1 MHPREERSVLQ
12 SSAVLMKFHVRAGLL
27 LIGGIA
33 TKAFPCPITVAKGAH
48 IIIILQSRGP
58 RRADVVS
65 SVEHQLLL
73 DISEPFVSVTCPVD
87 VPALG
92 QEQTA
97 RALPIVG
104 ELASPRVEQINLY

>member
-1 MHPREERSVLQ
+1 VHPREDRSVLQ

-27 LIGGIA
+27 LIRGIA
-33 TKAFPCPITVAKGAH
+33 TKAFPRPITVAKGAH
-48 IIIILQSRGP
+48 IMIVVQSRGP
-58 RRADVVS
+58 RRANVVS

-73 DISEPFVSVTCPVD
+73 DSSEPFASVICPVD

-97 RALPIVG
+97 RALLIVG
-104 ELASPRVEQINLY
+104 ELASPA

>member
-1 MHPREERSVLQ
+1 MHLREMRSVLQ
-12 SSAVLMKFHVRAGLL
+12 SSAVLTKFHVCAGVL
-27 LIGGIA
+27 LIRRITA
-33 TKAFPCPITVAKGAH
+33 KAFPSPIMVAKGAH
-48 IIIILQSRGP
+48 IIIILQRRGP

-73 DISEPFVSVTCPVD
+73 DSSEPFVSVTCPVD

-92 QEQTA
+92 EEQTA

-104 ELASPRVEQINLY
+104 ELASPRIEQINLY